1 MCATTF
7 QVAKNN
13 AGTTLNGAI
22 DDNDLTILL
31 TDSSVFPTTYPYPVS
46 IGNEILYVSNNNT
59 GTNTITV
66 TRGDESTVAAAHDTL
81 SVVALLITAKYI
93 TDLNTAV
100 NALEALKLDT
110 IPAPTDSTTRD
121 VSTSA
126 HGLIPKAVAPAAGLQ
141 NVYGIA
147 NGETAVTNKALFDAT
162 NPSTQAIADS
172 AAVGTA
178 MTAARRDHKHA
189 MPAASDLFDDTA
201 GGTDALLTKAPTSN
215 AFRDHAVATTDVH
228 GAGAG
233 TLATTATAQQY
244 VEDTGLVMADA
255 KNIEFD
261 PSPGTSHTA
270 NGIIVT
276 LTAGAALVFGDAC
289 YMGTDGKMEKALA
302 DDAAITIP
310 ATHLCLATISE
321 NSAGLFL
328 EKGWAHDDHFAF
340 DVGKSIYLS
349 AATAGLIT
357 KTMPTK
363 VTGNQVQVLGLCGEI
378 ADVIYWNPDS
388 TIVEYA

>member
-1 MCATTF
+1 MTTF
-7 QVAKNN
+7 LVVKNN
-13 AGTTLNGAI
+13 AVSTLAGDINNSTTTVVVAAGEGAR
-22 DDNDLTILL
+22 
-31 TDSSVFPTTYPYPVS
+31 FPSTYPYHIS
-46 IGNEILYVSNNNT
+46 IDSEILSV
-59 GTNTITV
+59 TNRSTDTFTV
-66 TRGDESTVAAAHDTL
+66 ATRGTIESTSAASHSAGA
-81 SVVALLITAKYI
+81 VVALNVTAQAVS
-93 TDLNTAV
+93 DLNTAV
-100 NALEALKLDT
+100 NSLE
-110 IPAPTDSTTRD
+110 
-121 VSTSA
+121 
-126 HGLIPKAVAPAAGLQ
+126 G
-141 NVYGIA
+141 GIA
-147 NGETAVTNKALFDAT
+147 GNL
-162 NPSTQAIADS
+162 
-172 AAVGTA
+172 
-178 MTAARRDHKHA
+178 
-189 MPAASDLFDDTA
+189 DDTA
-201 GGTDALLTKAPTSN
+201 GGTDSLVTKAPTSN